1 MASKVSFSAVQAS
14 DSRLAQ
20 AKQVKSSFQ
29 RSRFTA
35 GLVLNISGF
44 TWVAKDGE
52 TDGDLYP
59 VFTTTLNG
67 QPFDNIFLSTLVRD
81 VQDIDGNDLPADGT
95 FNNLVKTIGERP
107 NITTDELWLTTV
119 VADLAGR
126 TIKVNRDKAYK
137 ADWFGR
143 TKTLRQLRFDIV

>member
-1 MASKVSFSAVQAS
+1 MPKVSFSAVNAS

-20 AKQVKSSFQ
+20 AKASKSSFQ

-35 GLVLNISGF
+35 GLVLSITGF

-52 TDGDLYP
+52 ADGDLYP
-59 VFTTTLNG
+59 VLTTSLNG

-81 VQDIDGNDLPADGT
+81 VQDIDGKDLSADGS
-95 FNNLVKTIGERP
+95 FNNLVKTIGDRP
-107 NITTDELWLTTV
+107 TTTTDELWLSAIV
-119 VADLAGR
+119 QELAGR
-126 TIKVNRDKAYK
+126 QVKVNRDRAYK

-143 TKTLRQLRFDIV
+143 TKTLRQLRFDII